1 MNNFIKDVTGQ
12 SESLKEGMKSFASD
26 ETLKDLNSLKSMGF
40 NKILFTGM
48 GSSNFCSIPAKNFLV
63 KNGLDA
69 KVESASQILYYE
81 KNLITKDTLLIL
93 ISQSGESVEIVKL
106 IKELPE
112 DIFVVGVTND
122 KDSTLGKRAQI
133 CVFLNVEEEESV
145 TTRTYLSSIMA
156 ANLIGKAL
164 IRDLNDADVSDLKTA
179 ANSLKA
185 LTDKWTSIKSALIE
199 FMPHP
204 SYLCLIGRGDALT
217 TARAG
222 ALFVREV
229 SKFPALDFDSG
240 EFRHGPFEMV
250 DENFAGFIFAQD
262 SNTWDHDLFL
272 AKDAASRG
280 GKIVFVTDKEVEASE
295 NFLPLLIDKIDPL
308 LSPIL
313 QIVPVQLY
321 ADQLARDRGFEPG
334 KFRWNTKITTIG

>member
-12 SESLKEGMKSFASD
+12 SESLKEGMKSFASK
-26 ETLKDLNSLKSMGF
+26 ETLEKLNTLKSMGF
-40 NKILFTGM
+40 NRVLFTGM
-48 GSSNFCSIPAKNFLV
+48 GSSNFCSIPAKNLLI
-63 KNGLDA
+63 KNGIDA

-81 KNLITKDTLLIL
+81 MDSIKKDTLLVL

-106 IKELPE
+106 ISQLPE

-122 KDSTLGKRAQI
+122 PQSTLGKRAQI
-133 CVFLNVEEEESV
+133 TVVLNVEEEESV

-156 ANLIGKAL
+156 VGLIGKSL
-164 IRDLNDADVSDLKTA
+164 TKDLNDEDIEDLLSAAD
-179 ANSLKA
+179 SLKN
-185 LTDKWTSIKSALIE
+185 LTDQWEGIKTKLMDFI
-199 FMPHP
+199 PNP

-262 SNTWDHDLFL
+262 SHTWDLDLFL
-272 AKDAASRG
+272 AKDGASRG
-280 GKIVFVTDKEVEASE
+280 GKIVFVTDKETEESE
-295 NFLPLLIDKIDPL
+295 NFLPLVIDKIDPL
-308 LSPIL
+308 LSPVL

-321 ADQLARDRGFEPG
+321 ADQLARNRGFEPG

>member
-1 MNNFIKDVTGQ
+1 MDSIK
-12 SESLKEGMKSFASD
+12 
-26 ETLKDLNSLKSMGF
+26 
-40 NKILFTGM
+40 
-48 GSSNFCSIPAKNFLV
+48 
-63 KNGLDA
+63 
-69 KVESASQILYYE
+69 
-81 KNLITKDTLLIL
+81 KDTLLVL

-106 IKELPE
+106 ISRLPE

-122 KDSTLGKRAQI
+122 PQSSLGRRAQI
-133 CVFLNVEEEESV
+133 TVVLNVEEEESV

-156 ANLIGKAL
+156 VGLIGKSL
-164 IRDLNDADVSDLKTA
+164 IKDLNHEDIHDLSTA
-179 ANSLKA
+179 ADSLKN
-185 LTDKWTSIKSALIE
+185 LTDQWEGIKAKLMDFI
-199 FMPHP
+199 PNP

-262 SNTWDHDLFL
+262 SHTWDLDLFL
-272 AKDAASRG
+272 AKDVASRG
-280 GKIVFVTDKEVEASE
+280 GKIVFVTDKETEESE

-308 LSPIL
+308 LSPVL